1 MAQSKQCSLVGSL
14 TVGVALAVFT
24 LCGQAAAQATIP
36 APGFQ
41 PSGLAFDGTFLYVLE
56 DSGVR
61 TIFKLDPQTGA
72 CLDSFVLGNN
82 PDGLAFDGSSRL
94 FVSDILGFVREID
107 TAGPLTVF
115 NQFSLPFRGG
125 AIAFDGTNLYIGDID
140 SRQILVTDSSGVIIR
155 TFAAPLR
162 PAGMTFDPATGHL
175 WAISEFNEIISE
187 FTTEG
192 DLIGQCVG
200 PRDAGSQGLGGMTWV
215 DSKLYIAEAS
225 DPVPFGELQI
235 PGTIFVIDRSC
246 NPAPGFVRETVVD
259 RSCPAPVSTVSPP
272 VVTNP
277 GNQSSSEGDS
287 VALQIQ
293 ASDPD
298 GDTLTYSAIGL
309 PPGLSIGSSSGLI
322 SGTLGLNTA
331 RNYTVAV
338 SVSDGT
344 LSTSVNFNWLVNQ
357 ATSPPVVTN
366 PGSQSSSAGDS
377 VALQIQASDPD
388 GDTLT
393 YSAIGLPPGLSI
405 GSSSGLI
412 SGTLDFDTAETY
424 AVIVSATDGTSS
436 TSVNFNWLVNQA
448 TIIDIKPGG
457 YPNSINCN
465 DDQGVIPVAILT
477 TDTFDATT
485 VDHTT
490 VIFEGAGETH
500 VNRQSG
506 EPSRHEEDV
515 DDDGDTDLV
524 LHFGLRDTALTC
536 DSTEGTLAGQTFDG
550 EAFEG
555 TDSVDMVE
563 ETTAVISVVS
573 ENNPLVVTNPGSQ
586 SSSEG
591 DSVAL
596 QIQASDPDGDTLT
609 YSAIGLPPGLSIGS
623 SSGLISGTLDFDTAE
638 TYAVIVSATDGTSST
653 SVNFQWLVNGVEA
666 SETVLIANFMNG
678 NSAFFKSRVYLWNPS
693 SSAGDVTVRVF
704 TLPLIGGT
712 AQELTTTALNLG
724 SLGAKSALNLR
735 LEDILDALFISTP
748 YETDGGNLTLE
759 FTIQA
764 ANVGGVAEVFS
775 DSLAFGTYPLQGI
788 PSTSTGSATV
798 LVANFTNG
806 NNAFLNSRVYLWNPS
821 QSAGSVTVRAYT
833 LPSSGPS
840 ILLGTAELG
849 LLDARSSL
857 NIKIAEDV
865 LSALGIPLPYTDDV
879 GNLTIEFTVGAEN
892 VRGVAQVFSLDLAY
906 GTYPMQLIQ

>member
-125 AIAFDGTNLYIGDID
+125 AIAFDGTNLYIGDFD

-200 PRDAGSQGLGGMTWV
+200 PRDAGSQGIGGMTWV

-322 SGTLGLNTA
+322 SGTL
-331 RNYTVAV
+331 
-338 SVSDGT
+338 
-344 LSTSVNFNWLVNQ
+344 
-357 ATSPPVVTN
+357 
-366 PGSQSSSAGDS
+366 
-377 VALQIQASDPD
+377 
-388 GDTLT
+388 
-393 YSAIGLPPGLSI
+393 
-405 GSSSGLI
+405 
-412 SGTLDFDTAETY
+412 
-424 AVIVSATDGTSS
+424 
-436 TSVNFNWLVNQA
+436 
-448 TIIDIKPGG
+448 
-457 YPNSINCN
+457 
-465 DDQGVIPVAILT
+465 
-477 TDTFDATT
+477 
-485 VDHTT
+485 
-490 VIFEGAGETH
+490 
-500 VNRQSG
+500 
-506 EPSRHEEDV
+506 
-515 DDDGDTDLV
+515 
-524 LHFGLRDTALTC
+524 
-536 DSTEGTLAGQTFDG
+536 
-550 EAFEG
+550 
-555 TDSVDMVE
+555 
-563 ETTAVISVVS
+563 
-573 ENNPLVVTNPGSQ
+573 
-586 SSSEG
+586 
-591 DSVAL
+591 
-596 QIQASDPDGDTLT
+596 
-609 YSAIGLPPGLSIGS
+609 
-623 SSGLISGTLDFDTAE
+623 DFDTAE

-678 NSAFFKSRVYLWNPS
+678 NSSFFQVACVSVESLVKRWGRD
-693 SSAGDVTVRVF
+693 SACLHT
-704 TLPLIGGT
+704 
-712 AQELTTTALNLG
+712 
-724 SLGAKSALNLR
+724 
-735 LEDILDALFISTP
+735 
-748 YETDGGNLTLE
+748 
-759 FTIQA
+759 
-764 ANVGGVAEVFS
+764 
-775 DSLAFGTYPLQGI
+775 
-788 PSTSTGSATV
+788 
-798 LVANFTNG
+798 
-806 NNAFLNSRVYLWNPS
+806 
-821 QSAGSVTVRAYT
+821 
-833 LPSSGPS
+833 
-840 ILLGTAELG
+840 
-849 LLDARSSL
+849 
-857 NIKIAEDV
+857 
-865 LSALGIPLPYTDDV
+865 
-879 GNLTIEFTVGAEN
+879 
-892 VRGVAQVFSLDLAY
+892 SLDRRY
-906 GTYPMQLIQ
+906 GPGVNHYCSESWKSGSQIGTQPQVGRYPG